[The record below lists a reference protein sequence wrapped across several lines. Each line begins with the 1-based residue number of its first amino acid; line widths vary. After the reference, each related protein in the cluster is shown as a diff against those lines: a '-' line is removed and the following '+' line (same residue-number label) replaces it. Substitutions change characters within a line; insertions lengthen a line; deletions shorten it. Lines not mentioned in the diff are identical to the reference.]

1 MMKAVLPASGYGPQ
15 PHRLEGWKWV
25 MTVPSRTSDGNTVGG
40 SVSGS
45 GHVGYLA
52 TARMIGETGLLL
64 ARDGATPPGARCL
77 PPSLA
82 LGPANLSRFTPAG
95 LTFQID

>member
-1 MMKAVLPASGYGPQ
+1 MTVHTRTTGG
-15 PHRLEGWKWV
+15 HTLEG
-25 MTVPSRTSDGNTVGG
+25 RA
-40 SVSGS
+40 SGS

-64 ARDGATPPGARCL
+64 AEDGATPSLPGCL

-82 LGPANLSRFTPAG
+82 LGTANVSRFTPAK
-95 LTFQID
+95 LVFQIA